1 MSNTPERSVLRS
13 CYKDLVKEI
22 TDPNALAV
30 DLYSQGVLTASERD
44 QVQARR
50 TVSKV
55 GAANYYISVWAHAHF
70 GTESWCGQ
78 SRTNR
83 TVCAGP
89 EVTQATL
96 TTSQRNEHLLRFLE
110 ARVASDREA
119 FDKLVSILESEEA
132 YSGLARKL
140 KEKLK
145 ELNPPASGSW
155 CSIN

>member
-1 MSNTPERSVLRS
+1 MQHVTYLCCTNTKIISWCIMSNTPERSVLRS

-44 QVQARR
+44 QV
-50 TVSKV
+50 
-55 GAANYYISVWAHAHF
+55 
-70 GTESWCGQ
+70 
-78 SRTNR
+78 
-83 TVCAGP
+83 
-89 EVTQATL
+89 TQATL

-110 ARVASDREA
+110 ARVASDRDA
-119 FDKLVSILESEEA
+119 FNKLVSILESEEA

>member
-1 MSNTPERSVLRS
+1 SWYIMSNTPERSVLRS

-44 QVQARR
+44 QV
-50 TVSKV
+50 
-55 GAANYYISVWAHAHF
+55 
-70 GTESWCGQ
+70 
-78 SRTNR
+78 
-83 TVCAGP
+83 
-89 EVTQATL
+89 TQATL

-110 ARVASDREA
+110 ARVASDRDA

-140 KEKLK
+140 KQKLK
-145 ELNPPASGSW
+145 ELNPSASGSW

>member
-1 MSNTPERSVLRS
+1 MSACYAYDVNAFTNCMQHVTYLCCTNSLLTKIISWYIMSNTPERSVLRS

-44 QVQARR
+44 Q
-50 TVSKV
+50 
-55 GAANYYISVWAHAHF
+55 
-70 GTESWCGQ
+70 
-78 SRTNR
+78 
-83 TVCAGP
+83 
-89 EVTQATL
+89 VTQATL